1 MPKSRKKRRTTF
13 RKPKSIRQ
21 GLRDGSLRRT
31 RGSATEGLPTV
42 SDDVRSRMCPLRQ
55 IPVAIMR
62 IYGTSIPGHKVRLI
76 QYQAAPNERFAGYF
90 Y

>member
-1 MPKSRKKRRTTF
+1 
-13 RKPKSIRQ
+13 
-21 GLRDGSLRRT
+21 
-31 RGSATEGLPTV
+31 
-42 SDDVRSRMCPLRQ
+42 MCPLRQ